1 MRRAI
6 HWPNVDAHPEPMRT
20 NETQR
25 RMMGSTLLGPKRFRA
40 MLEGGPARA
49 YVMTGFHSALVGAI
63 DDSPNDP
70 QNTERPM
77 FHCVLDI
84 FMSVAAP

>member
-6 HWPNVDAHPEPMRT
+6 HWPKVDAHPEPMRT
-20 NETQR
+20 KR
-25 RMMGSTLLGPKRFRA
+25 SMMGSTLLGPKRFRA

-49 YVMTGFHSALVGAI
+49 YVMTDSLVSVGAV
-63 DDSPNDP
+63 DECPSHP
-70 QNTERPM
+70 QNTDRPM

>member
-6 HWPNVDAHPEPMRT
+6 HWPKVDAHPEPMRT
-20 NETQR
+20 NDTQR

-49 YVMTGFHSALVGAI
+49 YVMTGSLGVSGVVG
-63 DDSPNDP
+63 DSPSHP